1 MKDIR
6 DKKPEDLI
14 KLLREK
20 EEVLKN
26 FRFGISGSKTRN
38 VREGRGL
45 KRDIARIHTAF
56 AEKRTA

>member
-1 MKDIR
+1 MKDMR
-6 DKKPEDLI
+6 DKKPEDLM
-14 KLLREK
+14 KLLTEKREL
-20 EEVLKN
+20 LKN

-45 KRDIARIHTAF
+45 KRDIARIQTTL